1 MEKRRRGDRSVEEG
15 KEWDWE
21 TMMRLK
27 VNEDSRGL
35 SIWSSAREPEKGV
48 ATALGDLD
56 PGGEFERTTHDGD
69 AVT

>member
-1 MEKRRRGDRSVEEG
+1 
-15 KEWDWE
+15 
-21 TMMRLK
+21 MMRLK

-35 SIWSSAREPEKGV
+35 SIWSSAREENQKR
-48 ATALGDLD
+48 ASRSTALRDLD